1 MAEFGVQAYQRA
13 DLGFESGA
21 LAAEFLRALG
31 IVPNVGLFKLA
42 LDFGQALLFGLEV
55 KDTPV

>member
-1 MAEFGVQAYQRA
+1 MAEFSVKTHQGAN
-13 DLGFESGA
+13 LGFESGA

-31 IVPNVGLFKLA
+31 IVPNVGLFQLT
-42 LDFGQALLFGLEV
+42 LDLGQAMLFGLEV